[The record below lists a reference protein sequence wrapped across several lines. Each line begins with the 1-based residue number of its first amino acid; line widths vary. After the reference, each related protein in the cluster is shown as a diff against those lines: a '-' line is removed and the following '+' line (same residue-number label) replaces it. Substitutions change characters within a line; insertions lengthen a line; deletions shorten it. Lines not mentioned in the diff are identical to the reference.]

1 MHRIETIKKSAQQQQ
16 QMKINDQWNNNKWI
30 REQIVE
36 AAAAAVSNKK
46 AHTCIEHLYVVAFPS
61 PKLKKWKK
69 KIIHTKWVCLCTN
82 INVCLPLHTDEPI
95 KQINEFY
102 VQFIFIHIYT
112 KNCNVRLFAM
122 ILRHRSFGCCCFCC
136 FSWYCVFCSFIVYR
150 IFLKHTFFRYS
161 ACLLLFLVSLVSFF
175 IFFSTLKK
183 CRLMYDSILLL
194 FFFFCSVVAMKLTP
208 IQNICLSSE
217 SPFTSV
223 SHCYSWCFF
232 FSSFENWTNW
242 IEVFKESL

>member
-69 KIIHTKWVCLCTN
+69 KKIIHTKWVCLCTN

-102 VQFIFIHIYT
+102 VQFIYIHIYT

-175 IFFSTLKK
+175 IFFFYAQKMSLNVRFDTFVIFLFLF
-183 CRLMYDSILLL
+183 CRSNEIDADTKYLSFFWIPIYISVALL
-194 FFFFCSVVAMKLTP
+194 FLVFFFL
-208 IQNICLSSE
+208 
-217 SPFTSV
+217 
-223 SHCYSWCFF
+223 
-232 FSSFENWTNW
+232 
-242 IEVFKESL
+242 